1 MNNAIEIDLCDYNEP
16 DDLKAVAMLLNAY
29 IEDEMGG
36 GEKLNPI
43 KQLRLVDGLNNHP
56 TSIVL
61 LAKLNGLYAGMIVAF
76 ENFSTFSVAPMINIH
91 DVIVLKDFRGQ
102 GVGKA
107 LMQKISDLAAE
118 KKCSRITLEVRHD
131 NEIAQKLY
139 KNMDFADT
147 EPPMFFWR
155 KYLKS

>member
-1 MNNAIEIDLCDYNEP
+1 MNNKMIEVNLCDYSDP

-36 GEKLNPI
+36 GEILRPMQ
-43 KQLRLVDGLNNHP
+43 QLRLVDGLNEHP
-56 TSIVL
+56 KSIVL
-61 LAKLNGLYAGMIVAF
+61 LAKVDDSYAGMIVAF

-91 DVIVLKDFRGQ
+91 DVIVLKEFRGQ

-107 LMQKISDLAAE
+107 LMEKIVEIAQERA
-118 KKCSRITLEVRHD
+118 CSRITLEVRHD
-131 NEIAQKLY
+131 NEIAQNLY
-139 KNMDFADT
+139 KSKGFADT

-155 KYLKS
+155 KYIK